1 MDTIIFWIPNVLI
14 THSCLCL
21 IYLTPTLS
29 LCLSPL
35 RLLIRTQVGVYRMSS
50 EQIGC
55 SLADA
60 ASSSAYTHFLK
71 TASRSPPSLH
81 VIYINTSL
89 ETKAHTHELVP
100 TITCTSSNVVATI
113 LQVVVWLVSVLY
125 ILVDLHCIIFQQGL
139 YIYLFI
145 RSLCSLV
152 HLPCRHLP
160 KYQILMSGMVLIPI
174 WVRT

>member
-1 MDTIIFWIPNVLI
+1 MDTIVFWIPNVLI

-21 IYLTPTLS
+21 IYRTSLFDPHSLHLS
-29 LCLSPL
+29 RSVSHPFVYWFV
-35 RLLIRTQVGVYRMSS
+35 TQVGVYRMSS

-125 ILVDLHCIIFQQGL
+125 ILVDLHCIIFQQDLL
-139 YIYLFI
+139 YL
-145 RSLCSLV
+145 SL
-152 HLPCRHLP
+152 
-160 KYQILMSGMVLIPI
+160 Y
-174 WVRT
+174 